1 MSLSENEDIFTTLVS
16 DLDECELSVV
26 CLCGELDASSVPGFI
41 SDVQPLI
48 NRRRNLIMD
57 VHLLEYTDSTGVAAM
72 LSTKTALEALGRRT
86 LLVGCH
92 GLLSKILHITHIDTE
107 LCCYESIEDAVESIK
122 QSPPPRRRATKR
134 R

>member
-1 MSLSENEDIFTTLVS
+1 MSLSGNDDIFTTLIS

-41 SDVQPLI
+41 SDVQSLI
-48 NRRRNLIMD
+48 NRRRNVIMD
-57 VHLLEYTDSTGVAAM
+57 VHLLEYTDSTGIAAI
-72 LSTKTALEALGRRT
+72 LSTKTALDALGRRL

-92 GLLSKILHITHIDTE
+92 GLLTKVLHITRIETE
-107 LCCYESIEDAVESIK
+107 LCCYESMEDAVNSIK
-122 QSPPPRRRATKR
+122 RSPPHLKRATKR